1 VEKKELSKHEP
12 VLLKEVLDWLKIEE
26 GKIFVDGT
34 LGLGGHSKA
43 ILERAGEDA
52 FLYAFEWN
60 EDTLKF
66 AEESLRPFQGRVKII
81 PKSFVHIREVLEGE
95 GVLADGV
102 LLDLGLSSFLI
113 EGSGRGFTF
122 QKDEPL
128 DMRMSLNLRFTAKD
142 LLNSLS
148 ERELG
153 EILKRGEVP
162 KASAFARFIVQKRK
176 MTAFESTFDLV
187 SAIREFYRPLKR
199 REKDL
204 LAVIFQALRIEVN
217 QELENLQRAL
227 RELPEVLRPGGRLA
241 IIAFHSLEDR
251 IVKRAFKG
259 DVRLINLTKKPITP
273 SPEEVKRN
281 PRARSAKLRV
291 AERRP

>member
-1 VEKKELSKHEP
+1 MEKRELSKHEP

-43 ILERAGEDA
+43 ILERAKENA

-66 AEESLRPFQGRVKII
+66 AEESLRPFKGRVKII

-128 DMRMSLNLRFTAKD
+128 DMRMSLELRLTAKD

-162 KASAFARFIVQKRK
+162 KAKAFARFIVQKRK
-176 MTAFESTFDLV
+176 MKTFETTFDLV

-199 REKDL
+199 KEKDL
-204 LAVIFQALRIEVN
+204 LAVLFQALRIEVN
-217 QELENLQRAL
+217 QELENLQKAL
-227 RELPEVLRPGGRLA
+227 RDLPEILRPGGRLA
-241 IIAFHSLEDR
+241 IISFHSLEDR
-251 IVKRAFKG
+251 LVKRAFKG
-259 DVRLINLTKKPITP
+259 DERLINLTKKPITP
-273 SPEEVKRN
+273 GPEEVKRN

>member
-1 VEKKELSKHEP
+1 MEKKELSKHEP

>member
-1 VEKKELSKHEP
+1 MEKRELSKHEP

-43 ILERAGEDA
+43 ILERAKENA

-66 AEESLRPFQGRVKII
+66 AEESLRPFKGRVKII

-128 DMRMSLNLRFTAKD
+128 DMRMSLELRLTAKD
-142 LLNSLS
+142 LLNNLS

-162 KASAFARFIVQKRK
+162 KAKAFARFIVQKRK
-176 MTAFESTFDLV
+176 MKTFETTFDLV

-199 REKDL
+199 KEKDL
-204 LAVIFQALRIEVN
+204 LAVLFQALRIEVN
-217 QELENLQRAL
+217 QELENLQKAL
-227 RELPEVLRPGGRLA
+227 RDLPEILRPGGRLA
-241 IIAFHSLEDR
+241 IISFHSLEDR
-251 IVKRAFKG
+251 LVKRAFKG
-259 DVRLINLTKKPITP
+259 DERLINLTKKPITP
-273 SPEEVKRN
+273 GPEEVKRN

>member
-1 VEKKELSKHEP
+1 MEKKELSKHEP

-176 MTAFESTFDLV
+176 MKAFESTFDLV

>member
-1 VEKKELSKHEP
+1 MEKKELSKHEP

-176 MTAFESTFDLV
+176 MKAFESTFDLV

-227 RELPEVLRPGGRLA
+227 KDLPEVLRPGGRLA